1 VVAGGGHNSLVASA
15 YLAAGGLKVLVL
27 ERNPWLGGGVVTREL
42 TAPGFKQDV
51 HSTVHMLLQANPLI
65 RNDELGLQSRFG
77 LKYIRPELTVATIL
91 DDGTRILTYHDLDK
105 TCAAMAEISARDAES
120 YRQHVLRFR
129 QLMPMFTSGLFAPPT
144 PFGTFLSILE
154 QSRQGRALIEVMNKS
169 AYDIVSEVFEN
180 DKLKIHFLKFASEAM
195 SGPEEKGTG
204 LVFSMLVGLVHTF
217 HGGFPEGGSGALVD
231 ALVRCLEHYGGA
243 VRANSHVSRVIVE
256 GGRAVGV
263 ELESGERIRAK
274 RAVIGCFH
282 PHLLGRYVSGIDD
295 EILTDASRT
304 QPGGYSSFV
313 VNYALHSTP
322 VYPALQGVSAPMML
336 ELLPADL
343 STLRREFD
351 SFRYR
356 QLPEHSSVVCF
367 TQTNHDPTRAPPGK
381 ATLYLYSF
389 APYDLADGGAS
400 RWDEIRDTVA
410 DRQLSAYRRF
420 ATNVGPDNIIARH
433 ISTPLD
439 NERTN
444 LSFQK
449 GDIIGIGRYLY
460 QFLGRRPTPEL
471 AQYAVPGVEG
481 LYLCGPFMHPGGG
494 VIGGGRAVAAKMMDD
509 LQMDFDKVVAKA
521 AR

>member
-1 VVAGGGHNSLVASA
+1 
-15 YLAAGGLKVLVL
+15 
-27 ERNPWLGGGVVTREL
+27 
-42 TAPGFKQDV
+42 
-51 HSTVHMLLQANPLI
+51 
-65 RNDELGLQSRFG
+65 
-77 LKYIRPELTVATIL
+77 
-91 DDGTRILTYHDLDK
+91 
-105 TCAAMAEISARDAES
+105 
-120 YRQHVLRFR
+120 
-129 QLMPMFTSGLFAPPT
+129 
-144 PFGTFLSILE
+144 
-154 QSRQGRALIEVMNKS
+154 
-169 AYDIVSEVFEN
+169 
-180 DKLKIHFLKFASEAM
+180 
-195 SGPEEKGTG
+195 
-204 LVFSMLVGLVHTF
+204 
-217 HGGFPEGGSGALVD
+217 
-231 ALVRCLEHYGGA
+231 
-243 VRANSHVSRVIVE
+243 
-256 GGRAVGV
+256 
-263 ELESGERIRAK
+263 
-274 RAVIGCFH
+274 
-282 PHLLGRYVSGIDD
+282 
-295 EILTDASRT
+295 
-304 QPGGYSSFV
+304 

-343 STLRREFD
+343 SKLRREFD

-356 QLPEHSSVVCF
+356 QLPEHPSVVCF